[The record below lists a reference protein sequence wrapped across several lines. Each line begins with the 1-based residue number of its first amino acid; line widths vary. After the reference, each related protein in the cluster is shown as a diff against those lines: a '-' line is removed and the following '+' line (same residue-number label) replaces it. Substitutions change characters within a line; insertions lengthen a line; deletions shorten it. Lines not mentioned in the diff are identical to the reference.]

1 MNFHN
6 QRVLELLSQRFPTIA
21 AATSEIINLNAIL
34 QLPKGTEHFISDLH
48 GEYEAF
54 CHILRNA
61 SGVIRIKIDEIF
73 LDSLT
78 DGEKNA
84 LATLVYYPKQRLSYL
99 KKQGDLSDDWYY
111 KTLSE
116 LIRLCRGVASKY
128 TRSKV
133 RKALPPEFAY
143 IIEEL
148 LHGEYDSKDKDHY
161 YRCITET
168 ILETARGDAFLVA
181 ISQLIQRLA
190 VDRLHILG
198 DIFDRG
204 PGPHVILDTLMKHHS
219 VDIAW
224 GNHDILWMGAAAG
237 NFACIFSVIRI
248 CARYDHLETLETGY
262 AVSLRQLISF
272 ADSTYREDPCSSF
285 YPKSEHIVP
294 DGTETKSVAR
304 LQKAAAVLQ
313 FKAEYDIIRRH
324 PEYEMEHRLLLS
336 CIHPQTRTLVV
347 DQTAYPLT
355 DCVFPTVDWNHPYRF
370 TAEEKELC
378 DRLRD
383 SFTHS
388 VRLQEHVRFLL
399 SKGGMYQIENEN
411 LMYHGCIPMT
421 EEGEFA
427 VFLGH
432 KGKALLDYFNT
443 AVHKGIMLEEDSPE
457 KEAYRDCFW
466 YLWCG
471 KHSPLFGKEKM
482 ATFERYFTPDS
493 HLWQEKKNP
502 YYQLLEGEHGKAH
515 AETILKEFG
524 LTSPNAHLI
533 NGHVPVQQIR
543 GESPV
548 KAGGKLFVIDGG
560 LSRAYQAKTG
570 IAGYTL
576 LYNSH
581 GYLLTSHQPFSST
594 EEAVTK
600 ETDIIS
606 HPVASASSRG
616 RLLVKDTDTGK
627 LLIAQIEELKA
638 LTRAYRKGEQ
648 TER

>member
-1 MNFHN
+1 MKSQNK
-6 QRVLELLSQRFPTIA
+6 RVLELLSQRFPTIA

-61 SGVIRIKIDEIF
+61 SGVIRIKIDEVF
-73 LDSLT
+73 GGSLT

-84 LATLVYYPKQRLSYL
+84 LATLVYYPKERLSYL
-99 KKQGDLSDDWYY
+99 KKQAVLSDNWYHS
-111 KTLSE
+111 TLGK
-116 LIRLCRGVASKY
+116 LIKLCRAVASKY

-133 RKALPPEFAY
+133 RKALPPDFSY

-161 YRCITET
+161 YQCITET
-168 ILETARGDAFLVA
+168 ILETARGDAFIVA
-181 ISQLIQRLA
+181 ISHLIQRLA

-204 PGPHVILDTLMKHHS
+204 PGPHVILDTLIHYHS

-237 NFACIFSVIRI
+237 NLACIFSVIRI
-248 CARYDHLETLETGY
+248 AARYDHLETLENGY
-262 AVSLRQLISF
+262 GISLRQLISF
-272 ADSTYREDPCSSF
+272 AGSCYGNDPCSSF
-285 YPKSEHIVP
+285 YPKNENSVP

-313 FKAEYDIIRRH
+313 FKAEYDIISRH

-336 CIHPQTRTLVV
+336 KINPAKKTLLV
-347 DQTAYPLT
+347 DGTEYPLT
-355 DCVFPTVDWNHPYRF
+355 DCVFPTVDWNNPYRF
-370 TAEEKELC
+370 TPEEKELC
-378 DRLRD
+378 ERLCN

-421 EEGEFA
+421 EDGRFA
-427 VFLGH
+427 TFLGH
-432 KGKALLDYFNT
+432 SGKALLDYSDS
-443 AVHKGIMLEEDSPE
+443 AVRKGLLLEEDSPE
-457 KEAYRDCFW
+457 KEVYRDFFW

-471 KHSPLFGKEKM
+471 THSPLFGKQKM
-482 ATFERYFTPDS
+482 ATFERYFTRDS
-493 HLWQEKKNP
+493 LLWEEKKNP
-502 YYQLLEGEHGKAH
+502 YYHLLDKEQGKTH
-515 AETILKEFG
+515 AETILREFG
-524 LTSPNAHLI
+524 LTSQNAHLI
-533 NGHVPVQQIR
+533 NGHVPVRQSR

-560 LSRAYQAKTG
+560 LSRAYQARTG

-576 LYNSH
+576 IYNSH

-600 ETDIIS
+600 ETDILS
-606 HPVASASSRG
+606 RPVVSASSPG

-627 LLIAQIEELKA
+627 LLISQIEELEA
-638 LTRAYRKGEQ
+638 LTRAYQKGEQ
-648 TER
+648 IET